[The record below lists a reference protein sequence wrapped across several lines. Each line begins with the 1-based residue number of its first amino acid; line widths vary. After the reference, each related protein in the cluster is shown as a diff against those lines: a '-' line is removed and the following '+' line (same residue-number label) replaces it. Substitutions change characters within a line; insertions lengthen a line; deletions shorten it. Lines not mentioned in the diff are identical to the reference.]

1 MINKEELFPIV
12 NENGETIGSAT
23 RAFCHG
29 GSKPLH
35 PVVHLHVLNDKG
47 KLYLQKR
54 AKNKDIQPGKW
65 DTAVGGHIDYGETVE
80 NALIREAREE
90 LGIINFSY
98 KHIETYTF
106 ESPIEK
112 ELVNTFV
119 TRYNGTI
126 TPDNNE
132 LEKGRFWDFQEIEKS
147 IGKNIFTPNFE
158 QEYQRIKTQLKNY
171 ISLSLQKN
179 NDR

>member
-29 GSKPLH
+29 GTKPLH
-35 PVVHLHVLNDKG
+35 PVVHLHIFNDNK

-54 AKNKDIQPGKW
+54 SITKDIQPGKW
-65 DTAVGGHIDYGETVE
+65 DTAVGGHIDYGETIE
-80 NALIREAREE
+80 KALIREAREE
-90 LGIINFSY
+90 LGISNFSY
-98 KHIETYTF
+98 KHIETYIF

-112 ELVNTFV
+112 ELVHTFV
-119 TRYNGTI
+119 TQYDGTI

-132 LEKGRFWDFQEIEKS
+132 LEEGRFWDLQEIETT

-158 QEYQRIKTQLKNY
+158 QEYQRIKTQLRNY
-171 ISLSLQKN
+171 IEN
-179 NDR
+179 NLHKQ